1 MPGPRDLYSAI
12 EADQLDRIRE
22 VLTMRPSLVN
32 AVEETPP
39 PIHWAIYHDKREAVE
54 LLLDLGANIELRD
67 QDRDATPLDYAIV
80 YARKDI
86 IRIMV
91 SRGANLEGRLRLA
104 AKGAAGGFEAF
115 GDLPDRRQYEEVVAL
130 LGELGAK
137 Q

>member
-1 MPGPRDLYSAI
+1 MPSTRDLYGAI
-12 EADQLDRIRE
+12 KADELDRIRE
-22 VLTMRPSLVN
+22 VLTMRPTLVN
-32 AVEETPP
+32 SVEETPP
-39 PIHWAIYHDKREAVE
+39 PIHCAIYRDKRAAVE
-54 LLLDLGANIELRD
+54 RLLDLGANIELRD
-67 QDRDATPLDYAIV
+67 QDRDSTPLDYAIV

-104 AKGAAGGFEAF
+104 AKGAAGCFEAF
-115 GDLPDRRQYEEVVAL
+115 GELPGRQQYEEVVAL